1 MRKMNQLAARI
12 SGLVLGLTLVAS
24 YAHAAT
30 CESLAMLT
38 LPQATVDT
46 AQMVAAGAFTQP
58 GGRAG
63 RGGNPFGNLPAF
75 CRVALT
81 AKPSSDSDIKIEV
94 WLPASAA
101 ASAQGSGAPG
111 SGGTAGSG
119 WNGKYQAVGNG
130 AWTGTIGYAAMAD
143 ALRRGYAT
151 SSTDTGHVGGSA
163 SFAMNHP
170 EKAIDFAY
178 RSEHEMVLKS
188 KAIINAFYSSAPK
201 YSYWNGCSAG
211 GRQALKEAQMF
222 PADFDG
228 IIAGSPGAD
237 WSGRS
242 AQAVRIAAVLE
253 NEAARLTPAHQQ
265 LLHNAVVAACDA
277 LDGLKDGLISNPAS
291 CKFDPKVL
299 QCTNGDGPDCLS
311 AAQVETVRAIYSPLK
326 SGNREIA
333 GLAYGSELNWT
344 NLGWSQSARATG
356 LDHYRYLVYNDPEW
370 QVSKFNAETDPVKLE
385 KGESGQIDARNPDL
399 KAFFGRGGKLLM
411 YHGWADPQ
419 ISPFNATM
427 YYEQVLKTS
436 GGAGK
441 VNTSYRLFMAPG
453 MAHCGGGEG
462 PNDFDKVASLEQ
474 WVEQGKAPDQIV
486 ASHSKE
492 GNVDRTRPLCPF
504 PQIATYKGSGSIDE
518 AASFVCK

>member
-1 MRKMNQLAARI
+1 MPKMNHVGARGSRLGARI
-12 SGLVLGLTLVAS
+12 SGLVLGLVLVAS
-24 YAHAAT
+24 HAHAAT
-30 CESLAMLT
+30 CESLATLT
-38 LPQATVDT
+38 LPQAAVDS
-46 AQMVAAGAFTQP
+46 AQVVAPGAFTQP

-63 RGGNPFGNLPAF
+63 RGGNAFADLPAF

-81 AKPSSDSDIKIEV
+81 AKPTADSDIKIEV
-94 WLPASAA
+94 WLPV
-101 ASAQGSGAPG
+101 G
-111 SGGTAGSG
+111 G
-119 WNGKYQAVGNG
+119 WNNKYQAVGNG
-130 AWTGTIGYAAMAD
+130 AWTGNIGYAAMAD

-163 SFAMNHP
+163 SFAMGHP

-188 KAIINAFYSSAPK
+188 KAVINAFYGSAPK

-242 AQAVRIAAVLE
+242 AQAVRIAALLE

-265 LLHNAVVAACDA
+265 VLHNAVVAACDA
-277 LDGLKDGLISNPAS
+277 NDGLKDGLISNPAA

-299 QCTNGDGPDCLS
+299 QCKNGDAPDCLS
-311 AAQVETVRAIYSPLK
+311 EAQVATVRAIYSPLK
-326 SGNREIA
+326 MGNREVA

-356 LDHYRYLVYNDPEW
+356 LDHYRYLVYNDAEW
-370 QVSKFNAETDPVKLE
+370 PISKFNTDTDPARLE
-385 KGESGQIDARNPDL
+385 KGESSQIDARNPDL
-399 KAFFGRGGKLLM
+399 KAFFARGGKLLM

-419 ISPFNATM
+419 ISPLNATA
-427 YYEQVLKTS
+427 YYDQVLKAS

-441 VNTSYRLFMAPG
+441 INGNYRLFMAPG

-462 PNDFDKVASLEQ
+462 PNDFDKVAPLEQ

-486 ASHSKE
+486 ASHAKD
-492 GNVDRTRPLCPF
+492 GKVDRTRPLCPY

>member
-1 MRKMNQLAARI
+1 MQKMNSFGTRGSLLGARC
-12 SGLVLGLTLVAS
+12 SGLVLGIALVAP

-30 CESLAMLT
+30 CESLATLT
-38 LPQATVDT
+38 LPQATVDS
-46 AQMVAAGAFTQP
+46 AQVVAAGAFTQP

-63 RGGNPFGNLPAF
+63 RGGNAFADLPAF
-75 CRVALT
+75 CRVAAT
-81 AKPSSDSDIKIEV
+81 IKPSSDSDIKIEV
-94 WLPASAA
+94 WLPA
-101 ASAQGSGAPG
+101 GN
-111 SGGTAGSG
+111 
-119 WNGKYQAVGNG
+119 WNNKYQAVGNG
-130 AWTGTIGYAAMAD
+130 AWTGAIGYAAMAD

-163 SFAMNHP
+163 SFAMGHP

-188 KAIINAFYSSAPK
+188 KAVINAFYGSAPK

-222 PADFDG
+222 PTDFDG

-242 AQAVRIAAVLE
+242 AQAVRIAQMLE
-253 NEAARLTPAHQQ
+253 NETARLTPAHQQ
-265 LLHNAVVAACDA
+265 VLHNAVVAACDA
-277 LDGLKDGLISNPAS
+277 NDGLKDGLISNPSS

-299 QCTNGDGPDCLS
+299 QCKNGDAPDCLS

-370 QVSKFNAETDPVKLE
+370 QVSKFNADADPVKLE

-399 KAFFGRGGKLLM
+399 KAFFARGGKLLM

-419 ISPFNATM
+419 ISPLNATA
-427 YYEQVLKTS
+427 YYDQVVKT
-436 GGAGK
+436 GGSNKIGG
-441 VNTSYRLFMAPG
+441 SYRMFMAPG

-462 PNDFDKVASLEQ
+462 PNDFDKIGTLEQ
-474 WVEQGKAPDQIV
+474 WVEQSKAPDQII
-486 ASHSKE
+486 ASHSKD
-492 GNVDRTRPLCPF
+492 GKVDRTRPLCPY

-518 AASFVCK
+518 ASSFVCK

>member
-1 MRKMNQLAARI
+1 MRKVNQLRTRDSGLGVRI
-12 SGLVLGLTLVAS
+12 SGLVLAISLSAT
-24 YAHAAT
+24 YAGAAT
-30 CESLAMLT
+30 CESLGTLS
-38 LPQATVDT
+38 LPQATVDA
-46 AQMVAAGAFTQP
+46 AQAVAPGGFTQP

-63 RGGNPFGNLPAF
+63 RGGNAFADLPAF
-75 CRVALT
+75 CRVAAT
-81 AKPSSDSDIKIEV
+81 IKPSSDSDIKIEV
-94 WLPASAA
+94 WLPASN
-101 ASAQGSGAPG
+101 
-111 SGGTAGSG
+111 

-130 AWTGTIGYAAMAD
+130 AWTGAIGYAAMAD

-163 SFAMNHP
+163 SFAMGHP

-188 KAIINAFYSSAPK
+188 KAVINAFYGNAPK

-242 AQAVRIAAVLE
+242 AQAVRIAQILE

-265 LLHNAVVAACDA
+265 VLHNAVVAACDA
-277 LDGLKDGLISNPAS
+277 NDGLKDGLISNPAS
-291 CKFDPKVL
+291 CRFDPKVL
-299 QCTNGDGPDCLS
+299 LCKNGDAPDCLS

-326 SGNREIA
+326 SGTREIA

-370 QVSKFNAETDPVKLE
+370 SIAKFNPDADPAKLE

-399 KAFFGRGGKLLM
+399 KAFFARGGKLLM

-419 ISPFNATM
+419 ISPLNATA
-427 YYEQVLKTS
+427 YFEQVVKAS
-436 GGAGK
+436 GGASKING
-441 VNTSYRLFMAPG
+441 SYRMFLAPG

-462 PNDFDKVASLEQ
+462 PNDFDKVVPLEQ
-474 WVEQGKAPDQIV
+474 WVEHGKAPDQIV

-492 GNVDRTRPLCPF
+492 GSVDRTRPLCPY
-504 PQIATYKGSGSIDE
+504 PQMATYKGSGSIDE
-518 AASFVCK
+518 ASSFVCK

>member
-1 MRKMNQLAARI
+1 MRKMNQLATRGSGLAPRI
-12 SGLVLGLTLVAS
+12 SGLVLGMALVAP

-30 CESLAMLT
+30 CESLATLT

-63 RGGNPFGNLPAF
+63 RGGNAFADLPAF
-75 CRVALT
+75 CRVAATL
-81 AKPSSDSDIKIEV
+81 KPSSDSDIKIEV
-94 WLPASAA
+94 WLPAEN
-101 ASAQGSGAPG
+101 
-111 SGGTAGSG
+111 
-119 WNGKYQAVGNG
+119 WNRKYQAVGNG
-130 AWTGTIGYAAMAD
+130 AWLGNIGYAAMAE

-178 RSEHEMVLKS
+178 RSEHEMVLKA
-188 KAIINAFYSSAPK
+188 KAVINAFYSSAPK

-211 GRQALKEAQMF
+211 GRQAMKEAEMF
-222 PADFDG
+222 PEDFDG
-228 IIAGSPGAD
+228 IIAGSPGLD

-242 AQAVRIAAVLE
+242 AQAVRIAALLE
-253 NEAARLTPAHQQ
+253 NESARLTPAHQQ
-265 LLHNAVVAACDA
+265 ILHNAVVAACDA
-277 LDGLKDGLISNPAS
+277 NDGLKDGLISNPAS

-299 QCTNGDGPDCLS
+299 QCKNGDAPDCLS
-311 AAQVETVRAIYSPLK
+311 PAQVETVRAIYSPLK

-356 LDHYRYLVYNDPEW
+356 LDHYRYLVYSDAEW
-370 QVSKFNAETDPVKLE
+370 QVAKFNPSADPPKLE
-385 KGESGQIDARNPDL
+385 QGESGKIDARNPDL
-399 KAFFGRGGKLLM
+399 KAFFARGGRLLM

-419 ISPFNATM
+419 ISPLNATA
-427 YYEQVLKTS
+427 YYEQVVKMS
-436 GGAGK
+436 GSPSKMSG
-441 VNTSYRLFMAPG
+441 NYRLFMAPG

-462 PNDFDKVASLEQ
+462 PNDFDKVAPLEQ

-486 ASHSKE
+486 ASHAKE
-492 GNVDRTRPLCPF
+492 GKVDRTRPLCPY

>member
-1 MRKMNQLAARI
+1 MHKVNHVRARCSWLGTRVVGLALAFALA
-12 SGLVLGLTLVAS
+12 GT
-24 YAHAAT
+24 YAGAAT
-30 CESLAMLT
+30 CDSLKSLT
-38 LPQATVDT
+38 LRQATIDS
-46 AQMVAAGAFTQP
+46 AEIVAAGAFAQP

-63 RGGNPFGNLPAF
+63 RGGNAFADLPAF

-81 AKPSSDSDIKIEV
+81 ARPSADSDIKIEI
-94 WLPASAA
+94 WLP
-101 ASAQGSGAPG
+101 
-111 SGGTAGSG
+111 TAN
-119 WNGKYQAVGNG
+119 WNNKYQAVGNG
-130 AWTGTIGYAAMAD
+130 AWNGNIGYAAMAD
-143 ALRRGYAT
+143 ALRRGYAA

-163 SFAMNHP
+163 SFAIGHP

-188 KAIINAFYSSAPK
+188 KAVINAFYSSAPK

-242 AQAVRIAAVLE
+242 AQAVRIAALLE
-253 NEAARLTPAHQQ
+253 NEAARVTPAHQQ
-265 LLHNAVVAACDA
+265 VLHNAVVAACDA
-277 LDGLKDGLISNPAS
+277 NDGLKDGLISNPAS
-291 CKFDPKVL
+291 CRFDPKVL
-299 QCTNGDGPDCLS
+299 ACKNGDAPDCLS
-311 AAQVETVRAIYSPLK
+311 AAEVETVRAIYSPIK

-370 QVSKFNAETDPVKLE
+370 QVSKFNVDADPSKLE

-399 KAFFGRGGKLLM
+399 KAFFARGGKLLM

-419 ISPFNATM
+419 ISPLNATA
-427 YYEQVLKTS
+427 YYDQVIKTS
-436 GGAGK
+436 GGASK
-441 VNTSYRLFMAPG
+441 INASYRLFMAPG

-462 PNDFDKVASLEQ
+462 PNDFDKVGPLEQ

-486 ASHSKE
+486 ASHSKD
-492 GNVDRTRPLCPF
+492 GKVDRTRPLCPY

>member
-1 MRKMNQLAARI
+1 MRKVNHVGTRGSGLGARI
-12 SGLVLGLTLVAS
+12 SGLVLVISLSAT
-24 YAHAAT
+24 YAAGAT
-30 CESLAMLT
+30 CESLAMLS
-38 LPQATVDT
+38 LPQATVDA
-46 AQMVAAGAFTQP
+46 AQVVAPGGFTQP

-63 RGGNPFGNLPAF
+63 RGANAFADLPAF
-75 CRVALT
+75 CRVAAT
-81 AKPSSDSDIKIEV
+81 IKPSSDSDIKIEV
-94 WLPASAA
+94 WLPASN
-101 ASAQGSGAPG
+101 
-111 SGGTAGSG
+111 
-119 WNGKYQAVGNG
+119 WNGKYEAVGNG
-130 AWTGTIGYAAMAD
+130 AWSGAIGYAAMAD

-163 SFAMNHP
+163 SFAMGHP

-188 KAIINAFYSSAPK
+188 KAVINAFYGNAPK

-228 IIAGSPGAD
+228 IIAGSPGGD

-242 AQAVRIAAVLE
+242 AQAVRIAQILE

-265 LLHNAVVAACDA
+265 VLHNAVVAACDA
-277 LDGLKDGLISNPAS
+277 NDGLKDGLISNPAA

-299 QCTNGDGPDCLS
+299 QCKNGDAPDCLS

-326 SGNREIA
+326 SGNREMA

-356 LDHYRYLVYNDPEW
+356 LDHFRYLVYSDPEW
-370 QVSKFNAETDPVKLE
+370 QVSKFNPDTDPAKLE
-385 KGESGQIDARNPDL
+385 KGESGQVDARNPDL
-399 KAFFGRGGKLLM
+399 KAFFARGGKLLM

-419 ISPFNATM
+419 ISPLNATM
-427 YYEQVLKTS
+427 YYDQVVKTS
-436 GGAGK
+436 GGTNK
-441 VNTSYRLFMAPG
+441 INPNYRLFMAPG
-453 MAHCGGGEG
+453 MAHCAGGEG
-462 PNDFDKVASLEQ
+462 PNDFDKVVPLEQ

-486 ASHSKE
+486 ASHSKQ
-492 GNVDRTRPLCPF
+492 GTVDRTRPLCPY
-504 PQIATYKGSGSIDE
+504 PQMATYKGSGSIDE
-518 AASFVCK
+518 ASSFVCK

>member
-1 MRKMNQLAARI
+1 MLGARI
-12 SGLVLGLTLVAS
+12 SGLVLAIALSARTRTRRRARVS
-24 YAHAAT
+24 R
-30 CESLAMLT
+30 SLS
-38 LPQATVDT
+38 LPQATVDA
-46 AQMVAAGAFTQP
+46 AQVVAPGGFTQP

-63 RGGNPFGNLPAF
+63 RGGNAFADLPAF
-75 CRVALT
+75 CRVAAT
-81 AKPSSDSDIKIEV
+81 IKPSSDSDIKIEV
-94 WLPASAA
+94 WLPASN
-101 ASAQGSGAPG
+101 
-111 SGGTAGSG
+111 

-130 AWTGTIGYAAMAD
+130 AWTGAIGYAAMAD

-163 SFAMNHP
+163 SFAMGHP

-188 KAIINAFYSSAPK
+188 KAVINAFYGSAPK

-228 IIAGSPGAD
+228 IIAGSPGGD

-242 AQAVRIAAVLE
+242 AQAVRIAQILE

-265 LLHNAVVAACDA
+265 VLHNAVVAACDA
-277 LDGLKDGLISNPAS
+277 NDGLKDGLISNPAS

-299 QCTNGDGPDCLS
+299 QCKNGDAPDCLS

-370 QVSKFNAETDPVKLE
+370 QISKFNPDTDPAKLE

-399 KAFFGRGGKLLM
+399 KAFFARGGKLLM

-419 ISPFNATM
+419 ISPLNATM
-427 YYEQVLKTS
+427 YYDQVVKTS
-436 GGAGK
+436 GGTNKINPQLPSVHGARHGALRRRRGAERLRQGRAARAVGGAG
-441 VNTSYRLFMAPG
+441 
-453 MAHCGGGEG
+453 
-462 PNDFDKVASLEQ
+462 
-474 WVEQGKAPDQIV
+474 QGA
-486 ASHSKE
+486 
-492 GNVDRTRPLCPF
+492 
-504 PQIATYKGSGSIDE
+504 
-518 AASFVCK
+518 